1 VHLPDSGHTMKP
13 FPHHYHARL
22 SGGPVAYAELTA
34 GEAPVLRMAPPP
46 QFDGPGDAWS
56 PEELFLAAVESCFL
70 FTLRAVARMSQLEF
84 SRLTLE
90 ASGIVDRQ
98 DRVTRF
104 TEIALRAVL
113 TVPRGTNR
121 AAALTALEKT
131 KSACL
136 VSASISTPIRLEAEI
151 QEAAA
156 ATPMRA
162 AS

>member
-1 VHLPDSGHTMKP
+1 MTP
-13 FPHHYHARL
+13 FPHHYRARL
-22 SGGPVAYAELTA
+22 SGGPIAYAELTA
-34 GEAPVLRMAPPP
+34 GGAPALRMAPPP

-70 FTLRAVARMSQLEF
+70 FTLRAVARMSKLEF
-84 SRLTLE
+84 SCLTLE
-90 ASGIVDRQ
+90 ADGIVDRA
-98 DRVTRF
+98 DRITRY

-113 TVPRGTNR
+113 TVPPGTDR
-121 AAALTALEKT
+121 AVAVMALEKT

-136 VSASISTPIRLEAEI
+136 VSASISTPIRLEVEI

>member
-1 VHLPDSGHTMKP
+1 MKP
-13 FPHHYHARL
+13 FPHNYCARL
-22 SGGPVAYAELTA
+22 SGGPIAYAELTA
-34 GEAPVLRMAPPP
+34 GGAPALRMAPPP

-56 PEELFLAAVESCFL
+56 PEELFLAVVEGCCL
-70 FTLRAVARMSQLEF
+70 FTLRAVARMSKLEF

-90 ASGIVDRQ
+90 AEGIVDRPA
-98 DRVTRF
+98 RVTRF

-113 TVPRGTNR
+113 TVPSGTDR
-121 AAALTALEKT
+121 ATAMAALEKT

-136 VSASISTPIRLEAEI
+136 VSASISTPIRLEVEI

-156 ATPMRA
+156 VTPMRA

>member
-1 VHLPDSGHTMKP
+1 MKP
-13 FPHHYHARL
+13 FPHHYNARL
-22 SGGPVAYAELTA
+22 TGGATAYAELTA
-34 GEAPVLRMAPPP
+34 SGTPTLRLAPPP

-56 PEELFLAAVESCFL
+56 PEELFLAAVEGCFL
-70 FTLRAVARMSQLEF
+70 FTLRAVARMSKLEF
-84 SRLTLE
+84 SSLTLE
-90 ASGIVDRQ
+90 AGGVVDRP

-104 TEIALRAVL
+104 TEITLRAIL
-113 TVPRGTNR
+113 TVPRGTDR
-121 AAALTALEKT
+121 AAALRALERT

-156 ATPMRA
+156 VTPMRA